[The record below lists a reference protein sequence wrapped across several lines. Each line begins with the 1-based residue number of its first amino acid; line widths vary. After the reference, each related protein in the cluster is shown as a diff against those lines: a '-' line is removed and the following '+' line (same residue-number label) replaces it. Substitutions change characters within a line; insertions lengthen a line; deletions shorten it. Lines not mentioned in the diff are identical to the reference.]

1 MPHPT
6 MTPSS
11 KKKKSLTEP
20 SGNAWV
26 KEGALGFRDCFSVV
40 IYANFRPDFFSEIT
54 NGGVMK

>member
-40 IYANFRPDFFSEIT
+40 I
-54 NGGVMK
+54 